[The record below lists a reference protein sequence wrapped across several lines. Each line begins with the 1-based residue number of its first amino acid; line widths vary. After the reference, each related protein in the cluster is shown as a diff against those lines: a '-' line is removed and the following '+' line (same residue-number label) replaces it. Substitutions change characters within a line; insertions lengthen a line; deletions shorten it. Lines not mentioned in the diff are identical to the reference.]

1 MNNNSNVVSSG
12 SVRMI
17 INILILILGIIFIA
31 SPGAALQGVTITL
44 GILLVVYGGI
54 MIAIHEIKRGKGE
67 TPPALGW
74 PIVWMIVGV
83 LLLIFVN
90 SASRWLLPLV
100 IGAWMIVLGLMNL
113 RTAHEIRRTGGKS
126 HTFALI
132 VAVAEIVL
140 GILSL
145 ISMAHYPSMM
155 GTLIGICMVIYG
167 VASIIS
173 WAVNYL
179 AFKNT

>member
-1 MNNNSNVVSSG
+1 MNNNSNVVTSG

-31 SPGAALQGVTITL
+31 NPAAALQGVTITL

-54 MIAIHEIKRGKGE
+54 MIALHEIKRGKGE

-83 LLLIFVN
+83 LLLVFVN
-90 SASRWLLPLV
+90 SASKWLLPLV

-113 RTAHEIRRTGGKS
+113 RTAHQIRLAGGKS

-132 VAVAEIVL
+132 VAIAEIVL
-140 GILSL
+140 GILAL
-145 ISMAHYPSMM
+145 VSMAYSGYALGVM
-155 GTLIGICMVIYG
+155 IGICMVIYG

-173 WAVNYL
+173 WAVNFM
-179 AFKNT
+179 AFKNS